1 MNNHIVSHN
10 TNIAA
15 RNDIFFA
22 LFVFIFFFIFYSVIH
37 PLIPIDL
44 DDWSY
49 IIKNRILLPI
59 WGAWNPVKIFP
70 EFFYPLMSSIGAYV
84 FYSLNNDYLQSQCI
98 IHSIVVSLSITG
110 YTLSFLHF
118 IRRKFELSSSTV
130 YMLSILFL
138 MLHFLIFRTEET
150 NNIYMFY
157 ANDVNCYYN
166 YIIPDLLCSS
176 LVLSLLSNDWLKDKF
191 QPTFKNSII
200 IVLLYL
206 AICSNLYSSIILGGY
221 IVSILLID
229 LIHCYSVDKK
239 YIDYF
244 KSNIKKIIIVVC
256 WLVVHLFEAF
266 GLRAQASSGFQVSL
280 FDAIKTTL
288 YNLVDMQISKVFL
301 ILVLISVIYFAIDLI
316 KKQCG
321 GKSMIYQ
328 VSIAFTICLVYI
340 ILLSAKVSPDYIIS
354 NNGNFSFFF
363 YLILFVCITLS
374 MIVQKIKVIKL
385 FIPFIILLFYSFINR
400 TSNTFSDIWRQYDYK
415 IISEITRKNV
425 NDIITADKNNITY
438 IEIIIPKFNNLDNWP
453 LKLDLNYSNALYKH
467 GVIKSN
473 VKIKLIKRKNIFE
486 WNNITQSHDE

>member
-1 MNNHIVSHN
+1 MNNHIVPHN

-15 RNDIFFA
+15 RYDIFFA

-84 FYSLNNDYLQSQCI
+84 FYSLNIDYLQSQCI

-176 LVLSLLSNDWLKDKF
+176 LVLS
-191 QPTFKNSII
+191 
-200 IVLLYL
+200 
-206 AICSNLYSSIILGGY
+206 
-221 IVSILLID
+221 
-229 LIHCYSVDKK
+229 
-239 YIDYF
+239 
-244 KSNIKKIIIVVC
+244 
-256 WLVVHLFEAF
+256 
-266 GLRAQASSGFQVSL
+266 
-280 FDAIKTTL
+280 
-288 YNLVDMQISKVFL
+288 
-301 ILVLISVIYFAIDLI
+301 
-316 KKQCG
+316 
-321 GKSMIYQ
+321 
-328 VSIAFTICLVYI
+328 
-340 ILLSAKVSPDYIIS
+340 
-354 NNGNFSFFF
+354 
-363 YLILFVCITLS
+363 
-374 MIVQKIKVIKL
+374 
-385 FIPFIILLFYSFINR
+385 
-400 TSNTFSDIWRQYDYK
+400 
-415 IISEITRKNV
+415 
-425 NDIITADKNNITY
+425 
-438 IEIIIPKFNNLDNWP
+438 
-453 LKLDLNYSNALYKH
+453 
-467 GVIKSN
+467 
-473 VKIKLIKRKNIFE
+473 
-486 WNNITQSHDE
+486 